1 MFNYLKIKQLYKIL
15 FYKNIDFN
23 GFLFSYFK
31 PYQDFRFVQ
40 IGAHDGIKHDF
51 LFEFLKYVNP
61 NGISVEPVPE
71 YFSALQINFHIF
83 QNVKLLNLAI
93 HNSDKSVII
102 YKVKKENEIN
112 LPEWAPGCASLDKE
126 HLIKLNIPVDF
137 IEKLTVPS
145 ITINELLVSNN
156 INYLDYFQVDIEGYD
171 AKIILDLDFKLCYI
185 KSIKFEHVCLSDFEL
200 KLVKR
205 KLIKAGYTV
214 LKDIGDTIAIKNDCL
229 FKYLIK

>member
-31 PYQDFRFVQ
+31 PNQDFRFVQ

-126 HLIKLNIPVDF
+126 HLIKLKIPVDF